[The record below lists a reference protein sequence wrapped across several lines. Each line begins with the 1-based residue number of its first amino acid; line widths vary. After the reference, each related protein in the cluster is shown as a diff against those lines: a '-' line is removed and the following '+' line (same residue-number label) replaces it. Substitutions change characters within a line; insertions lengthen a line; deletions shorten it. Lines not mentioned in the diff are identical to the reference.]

1 MLMKI
6 FVFRVEKCSQMEKI
20 ILPKFTAKRIICL
33 SLRNELYHCPSLPI
47 PNLGKRPISN
57 ALNQSL
63 IIFITRCSGGGSHK
77 KFPVQWHKHLCESTV
92 ISGIYDNSSS
102 QGKMKLIE
110 TNSVLYINAIWIHC
124 QLQSDRENEAVL
136 NNTTVSQFYVFF
148 NFLYGNLFFIKE
160 LLEKN
165 VEKVDSFHIYILS
178 GTWKWTNCKSM
189 PKKKLVKSFRKL
201 IFPRAKDKLR
211 RKVLPW

>member
-6 FVFRVEKCSQMEKI
+6 LVFRVEKCSQMEKI

-124 QLQSDRENEAVL
+124 QLQSDGENEAVL

-148 NFLYGNLFFIKE
+148 NFLYGKSVLHKRTAREKCGKSWFIPYLHSFWYLEMNQLQKYAKKE
-160 LLEKN
+160 
-165 VEKVDSFHIYILS
+165 VS
-178 GTWKWTNCKSM
+178 
-189 PKKKLVKSFRKL
+189 
-201 IFPRAKDKLR
+201 
-211 RKVLPW
+211 